1 MNKVK
6 TIKVYL
12 NLGYNKINRVS
23 QKAFDTLTKL
33 RVLWLDNNQIRS
45 LPDDIFYN
53 CEYLEQIN
61 LGANQETVQIVKL
74 GLRPFICDHAIIFS
88 FHTTV

>member
-1 MNKVK
+1 M
-6 TIKVYL
+6 
-12 NLGYNKINRVS
+12 GYNKINRVS

-61 LGANQETVQIVKL
+61 LGANQETVQIVK
-74 GLRPFICDHAIIFS
+74 FIKTGF
-88 FHTTV
+88 TTLHLVIMPLFTVFILQYY

>member
-1 MNKVK
+1 M
-6 TIKVYL
+6 
-12 NLGYNKINRVS
+12 GYNKINRVS

-61 LGANQETVQIVKL
+61 LGANQETVQIVKIWVYDPSF
-74 GLRPFICDHAIIFS
+74 GNHAIIYCI
-88 FHTTV
+88 HTTV